1 MKKNLLLASL
11 LAMAI
16 PSFSQDAREIFEKS
30 KAKCQ
35 SITHG
40 YYEMTTHKKYM
51 SGPDTTL
58 NSSSCFFK
66 KHQEDLPFPVY
77 FHARYFYKGEYGR
90 DALFTDKELVSFS
103 TKDSTGTITNL
114 DQWKEYIE
122 DISHNYDFYDV
133 FTTTSNYP
141 LPDDSTYLDTTY
153 RAILHGEEKV
163 GNWNCYHIESH
174 ELPNI
179 EDSPLKVLD
188 SEFHFW
194 INKED
199 MVPVQISASISL
211 VMGKD
216 TMVQYDLLSLD
227 KYELNAPFDEKH
239 ISLESIPS
247 YIRLKEY
254 SPYKTPELLP
264 KDTIAPAWSFPSLT
278 DQVVSLESLKGKIV
292 LIDFFYKSCFPCM
305 QALPALQ
312 SLHEKYKDKGLVVIG
327 LDPYDDKEDDLAA
340 FLAKRDVDY
349 TILYATKEIANA
361 YRVSGYPTIYLISK
375 DGRILDAQVGYGEGV
390 EAKLEEIIAR
400 NL

>member
-1 MKKNLLLASL
+1 MKKNLFLVIL

-16 PSFSQDAREIFEKS
+16 PSFSQDVNQIFEKS
-30 KAKCQ
+30 RAKCQ

-58 NSSSCFFK
+58 YASNCYFK

-77 FHARYFYKGEYGR
+77 FHARYSYKGEYGY

-103 TKDSTGTITNL
+103 TKDSTGTITSL
-114 DQWKEYIE
+114 DPWKEYIE
-122 DISHNYDFYDV
+122 NISHNYDFYDL
-133 FTTTSNYP
+133 FTTTSSYP

-153 RAILHGEEKV
+153 RAILRGVEKV
-163 GNWNCYHIESH
+163 RNWNCYHIESH
-174 ELPNI
+174 ELPNS

-188 SEFHFW
+188 SEYHFW

-199 MVPVQISASISL
+199 MVPVQISSTISI

-216 TMVQYDLLSLD
+216 TMVQYDLLTLD
-227 KYELNAPFDEKH
+227 KYELNTPFEEKK
-239 ISLESIPS
+239 ISMEAIPP

-254 SPYKTPELLP
+254 TPYKTPEPLP
-264 KDTIAPAWSFPSLT
+264 LDTIAPAWSFPSLT
-278 DQVVSLESLKGKIV
+278 DEVLSLESLKGKLV

-312 SLHEKYKDKGLVVIG
+312 SLHEKYKDKGLVVVG
-327 LDPYDDKEDDLAA
+327 LDPYDDKEDNLAS

-349 TILYATKEIANA
+349 TILYASKDIAKT
-361 YRVSGYPTIYLISK
+361 YRVSGYPTIFLISK
-375 DGRILDAQVGYGEGV
+375 DGRILYVQVGYGEGV